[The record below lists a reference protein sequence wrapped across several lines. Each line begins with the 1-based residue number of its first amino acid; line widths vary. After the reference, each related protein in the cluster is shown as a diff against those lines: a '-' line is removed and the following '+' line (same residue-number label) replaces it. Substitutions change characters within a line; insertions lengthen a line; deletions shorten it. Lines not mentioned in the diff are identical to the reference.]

1 MVSPNESL
9 YILCGSVFTFL
20 VSPVNYAP
28 LVPDYVHKDW
38 IGKGVAFS
46 LMGMNLGIIV
56 SLGVLFQ
63 FTKDMDPLIS
73 WRIMGA
79 VMLIFSIVMIL
90 LISEPPEQQKSND
103 SAVKRIKTLSANSYK
118 ACKFNPNLKFGLILE
133 MFSGGPMV
141 IFEIYI
147 MSWLNGFQNSK
158 TGPIYTDNEKM
169 ILY

>member
-1 MVSPNESL
+1 MISPNETL
-9 YILCGSVFTFL
+9 FVVCGSIFTFL

-46 LMGMNLGIIV
+46 LMGMNLGIII

-63 FTKDMDPLIS
+63 YTKDMDPMFS
-73 WRIMGA
+73 WRIMGG
-79 VMLIFSIVMIL
+79 VMLIFSIVMVML
-90 LISEPPEQQKSND
+90 VSEPPEQLKSKD
-103 SAVKRIKTLSANSYK
+103 GAVKRIKNLSANSYN
-118 ACKFNPNLKFGLILE
+118 ACKFNSNLKLGLLLE

-147 MSWLNGFQNSK
+147 MSWLNGFQDSEN
-158 TGPIYTDNEKM
+158 GPIYTDKEKTL
-169 ILY
+169 LY